1 MAKRKAYRGTP
12 EQHYS
17 DAVQYAKFMRRA
29 AERSKKAAD
38 AGHCASALDFFG
50 LAMVEAGRYGDAKG
64 YSTGKHA
71 NRAAVQALPTA
82 AYQKLRKTQEHLAK
96 KCFLRR

>member
-29 AERSKKAAD
+29 AQRSKKAAD

-50 LAMVEAGRYGDAKG
+50 LAMVQAGRYGDAKG

-71 NRAAVQALPTA
+71 HRYAQGGLPVA
-82 AYQKLRKTQEHLAK
+82 AYKTLRTTKEHLAK
-96 KCFLRR
+96 KCFLKR